1 MDETR
6 KAFEAWATAA
16 PREWDATRFDEG
28 SARWPGQYF
37 GYVVQAS
44 WEAWQAA
51 CAAERKGSAMTRGNI
66 LRIAVE
72 CGFKLRPQ
80 GDGSLDL
87 NPYVYEFARAMFD
100 AGQAAATTE
109 TASVLRVLIDAATER
124 VTHMYNEN
132 CPDHIDHDTR
142 HPGCPV
148 CRAIERAE
156 KLLTDHAEEDIEMV
170 AVSDSWRLV
179 PAEPTKE
186 WIERLADRGLRLGKF
201 ASSIAD
207 VLAAA
212 PKVKP

>member
-1 MDETR
+1 MR
-6 KAFEAWATAA
+6 RSH
-16 PREWDATRFDEG
+16 P
-28 SARWPGQYF
+28 
-37 GYVVQAS
+37 
-44 WEAWQAA
+44 
-51 CAAERKGSAMTRGNI
+51 RKGATMTNEEI
-66 LRIAVE
+66 LKIALA
-72 CGFKLRPQ
+72 CGFTERLQ
-80 GDGSLDL
+80 SDGTTDL
-87 NPYVYEFARAMFD
+87 NAYVYAFARAMFE

-156 KLLTDHAEEDIEMV
+156 KLLTDHAGGFTGMV
-170 AVSDSWRLV
+170 SVPAGWRLV